1 MGISTARML
10 AFSALVLRGAC
21 MVIAQDSAPAIR
33 ARDSWTYL
41 GCYTDNVS
49 GRALPNGEAVTGGSA
64 AMTNELCQ
72 SACQAAGFSMAGT
85 EYAGECCKRQLLF
98 YLCHLFCVIDL
109 IYSCTEVF

>member
-1 MGISTARML
+1 
-10 AFSALVLRGAC
+10 

-85 EYAGECCKRQLLF
+85 EYAGECCKRQPLF
-98 YLCHLFCVIDL
+98 YFLSFIFRYRLNLLV
-109 IYSCTEVF
+109 Y